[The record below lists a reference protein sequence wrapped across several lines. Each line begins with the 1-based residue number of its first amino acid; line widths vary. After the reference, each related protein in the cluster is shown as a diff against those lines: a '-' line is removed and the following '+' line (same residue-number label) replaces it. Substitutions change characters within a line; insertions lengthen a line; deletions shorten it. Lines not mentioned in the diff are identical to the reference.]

1 MRFFNYFLRQYRTY
15 RIRTYLASKNV
26 DIDNKDIVVFGNPKI
41 EIDDSSEMFLGD
53 HTYLSNCKISVKRG
67 SQLVLGDY
75 TSIKG
80 STISL
85 DKGAVL
91 STEATVF
98 LEQVRDYRQRI
109 VLSGAKASVG
119 TGSRIRASMSA
130 NHNAQIRIGRKTYI
144 NQGSEIRCH
153 NSVSIGDYV
162 LISYEVDIFD
172 NNTHDTDW
180 QSRHRS
186 IEASPPGSFI
196 EKTPPA
202 SAPISIGNN
211 CWIGKRAAILKGVS
225 IGDRSI
231 VALSSIVTKS
241 VPEDCLAYGN
251 PAVWKKTLNSD
262 SSESTNTA
270 DTSGSSEAKSSF
282 IVSSS

>member
-1 MRFFNYFLRQYRTY
+1 MAAR
-15 RIRTYLASKNV
+15 KV
-26 DIDNKDIVVFGNPKI
+26 DVEGKKITIFGNPRI
-41 EIDDSSEMFLGD
+41 EVEETAEVILGD
-53 HTYLSNCKISVKRG
+53 HTYFFDCDISVKRG
-67 SQLVLGDY
+67 SRLILGSS

-91 STEATVF
+91 NTAENVF
-98 LEQVRDYRQRI
+98 FEQVEGHRQKI
-109 VLSGAKASVG
+109 VLSNSKMSVG
-119 TGSRIRASMSA
+119 AGSRIRASIST
-130 NHNAQIRIGRKTYI
+130 NYDAQVRIGRKTYI
-144 NQGSEIRCH
+144 NQGSEIRSH
-153 NSVSIGDYV
+153 RSVLIGDYV